1 MSDFVEHAPCEN
13 FEANVFAKSRCQNC
27 FRAVGAHHQPSNQVS
42 FLCDL
47 EGKRCRLEPCSQIDP
62 GGVRPYPGGEQSPRV
77 CFSPTVDHSSG
88 YRWLILHVGLVL
100 ESMIQAL
107 FRL

>member
-47 EGKRCRLEPCSQIDP
+47 EGYEYLMRGSIWGSVTLHSSVGCQLVSCSQRASHSLFSGSD
-62 GGVRPYPGGEQSPRV
+62 QPR
-77 CFSPTVDHSSG
+77 
-88 YRWLILHVGLVL
+88 I
-100 ESMIQAL
+100 MK
-107 FRL
+107 